1 MIKLRKLASIWL
13 SVSVFVLST
22 FTAGASGELHGKF
35 FLKDIVINGAKIVNY
50 NLQYP
55 FFLYE
60 DTTYIPLTSDM
71 GDICGFESRIDWD
84 GRILEISKKESTLT
98 NIRDNRFKTDAG
110 SIYAWAEDGIDV
122 YVCDG
127 GLPALSG
134 EDITASGGGAIRDA
148 WRDERLWGMEH
159 LDLGGKSVII
169 VNGVTYLPL
178 RAFTNS
184 ECFGWD
190 VYYDPNL
197 GFCLSTNGGVAA
209 KSFFSNV
216 QASFNKGLASY
227 IASKN
232 KSLSV
237 SKSQEMVFLFRR
249 AAEVN
254 NLDTK
259 LLIAVTQKESNFNP
273 SAKSSSGASVL
284 MQIMPKTAEG
294 MGLTQAQVMD
304 AKTNI
309 DYGAAY
315 LRGQLD
321 KFEGNIG
328 LALSAY
334 NQGPGNVS
342 RGTYSRGYAEKV
354 NGIVN
359 DIDQYLAEG
368 GYVAPEVKTTP
379 KR

>member
-22 FTAGASGELHGKF
+22 SAAGASGELQGKF
-35 FLKDIVINGAKIVNY
+35 FLKDIVINGSKIVNY

-60 DTTYIPLTSDM
+60 DTTYIPLTADM
-71 GDICGFESRIDWD
+71 GDICGFESSIDWD
-84 GRILEISKKESTLT
+84 GRILEISKKEPTLT

-110 SIYAWAEDGIDV
+110 AIYAWAEDGINV
-122 YVCDG
+122 YVRG
-127 GLPALSG
+127 GEAPAAPG
-134 EDITASGGGAIRDA
+134 GDVTASGGGAIREA
-148 WRDERLWGMEH
+148 PQGTWPWGFEP
-159 LDLGGKSVII
+159 LDLGGKAPVI
-169 VNGVTYLPL
+169 VNGVIYLPL

-184 ECFGWD
+184 ERFGWD
-190 VYYDPNL
+190 VYYDPDL

-209 KSFFSNV
+209 QTFFSSV
-216 QASFNKGLASY
+216 QANFNKGLASY
-227 IASKN
+227 IASRN
-232 KSLSV
+232 KSLGV
-237 SKSQEMVFLFRR
+237 SRSQEMVFLFKR

-254 NLDTK
+254 NLDAR
-259 LLIAVTQKESNFNP
+259 LLVAVTQKESNFNP
-273 SAKSSSGASVL
+273 NAKSPSGASGL

-294 MGLTQAQVMD
+294 MGLTQSQVMD

-309 DYGAAY
+309 DFGAAY
-315 LRGQLD
+315 LRGQLN
-321 KFEGNIG
+321 KFDNNIG

-354 NGIVN
+354 SNIVS

-368 GYVAPEVKTTP
+368 GYVAAEGKAP